1 MCLVEVN
8 NNLGV
13 SCALP
18 LIPEMVV
25 FTESLRV
32 IQAREGVVEFLL
44 VIILWIVLYVIK
56 EVNVICRI

>member
-1 MCLVEVN
+1 MCLVEAN

-18 LIPEMVV
+18 LIPGMVV

-32 IQAREGVVEFLL
+32 IQAREGIVEFLL
-44 VIILWIVLYVIK
+44 VITHWIVLYVIK
-56 EVNVICRI
+56 EESVICKI